1 MLKQINKV
9 VSVYNKKTSMRL
21 TDVEWK
27 IIDEICYTEKL
38 KRKTLFEKIQN
49 NHSSCLGM
57 TPAIRLFSLN
67 YYYLKSKP
75 QPHKSADSVEET
87 LKELL

>member
-1 MLKQINKV
+1 MLKHINKI
-9 VSVYNKKTSMRL
+9 VSVYDRKTSMRL
-21 TDVEWK
+21 TDIEWK

-38 KRKTLFEKIQN
+38 KRKALFEKIQDN
-49 NHSSCLGM
+49 RSSCLGM

-75 QPHKSADSVEET
+75 QPHKSSDSVEET